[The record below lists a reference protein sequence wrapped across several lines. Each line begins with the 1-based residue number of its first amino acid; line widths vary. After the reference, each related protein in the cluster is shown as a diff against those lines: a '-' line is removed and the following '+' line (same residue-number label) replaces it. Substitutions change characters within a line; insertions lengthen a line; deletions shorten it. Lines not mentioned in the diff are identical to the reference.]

1 MDKQIILNQVKATQ
15 ERVESSGDIEYIE
28 KIEFIFDKKP
38 SLNIV
43 SKKEKSDIPKNIWGE
58 MRKGL
63 IKKYG
68 TEIDKSWFK
77 DMIYKENKETRTIK
91 LRASSEFKQ
100 DWIKER
106 YLNDLVLAART
117 KNYELEA
124 IEC

>member
-1 MDKQIILNQVKATQ
+1 MDKQIILNQVKATH
-15 ERVESSGDIEYIE
+15 ERVGSSGDIEYIE
-28 KIEFIFDKKP
+28 KIEFIFDKKT

-58 MRKGL
+58 MRKEL

-91 LRASSEFKQ
+91 LRASSEFKK